1 MLAVLGP
8 LMYLCYPASIGEGE
22 PWCYQAVQT
31 MFYHGVLMAWGILTL
46 ALGAGKPD
54 VRKIWK
60 SAVLLGGITL
70 WAKLGNVLM
79 EHNWFFLEEDAF
91 YIGLVAGGIIP
102 KWVLMIA
109 NPIVFLLAVLALY
122 GVCHLLRGKS
132 KEAVP
137 V

>member
-1 MLAVLGP
+1 
-8 LMYLCYPASIGEGE
+8 
-22 PWCYQAVQT
+22 
-31 MFYHGVLMAWGILTL
+31 
-46 ALGAGKPD
+46 
-54 VRKIWK
+54 
-60 SAVLLGGITL
+60 
-70 WAKLGNVLM
+70 M

-91 YIGLVAGGIIP
+91 YIGLVAGGVIP

-109 NPIVFLLAVLALY
+109 NPVVFLLAVLALY